1 MRIAVIVT
9 TYNRPDALAAVL
21 EGWLAQT
28 DRDFEVL
35 VADDG
40 STPDTAAVVRHFQQR
55 AAFPIHH
62 VWQEDDGF
70 RAAAIRNR
78 ALAATTADYIVFT
91 DGDCIPPKDFVA
103 QQRKLSERGCFLSGN
118 RLLLSPEFTRQV
130 LSEKIPVHLW
140 SLRDWLRA
148 RRQKHISRLLPLL
161 RLPDSALRKI
171 SPRRWQGAKTCNLS
185 VFREDLLRVN
195 GLDES
200 YIGWGQED
208 SDLVVRLIRVGLI
221 NKSAR
226 FSAPVLHLWH
236 KENDRSHLEENRR
249 RLLQVLSATHTRA
262 LKGVDQYQVN
272 KIPLPPEPTAVPSP
286 AGSDDSASSSPD
298 SGSRTFGGRLR

>member
-21 EGWLAQT
+21 EGLLAQT

-40 STPDTAAVVRHFQQR
+40 SAADTAQVVQQYQAR
-55 AAFPIHH
+55 APFPVHH
-62 VWQEDDGF
+62 VWQEDVGF

-78 ALAATTADYIVFT
+78 ALAAARADYIIFT
-91 DGDCIPPKDFVA
+91 DGDCIPPTDFVA
-103 QQRKLSERGCFLSGN
+103 QQRKLSEQGCFLSGN
-118 RLLLSPEFTRQV
+118 RLLLSQGFTQQV
-130 LSEKIPVHLW
+130 LAEKTPVHLW
-140 SLRDWLRA
+140 HFGDWLRA
-148 RRQKHISRLLPLL
+148 YRQGYISRLLPLL
-161 RLPDSALRKI
+161 RLPDIAWIRKL

-185 VFREDLLRVN
+185 AFRTDLLRVN

-200 YIGWGQED
+200 YTGWGQED
-208 SDLVVRLIRVGLI
+208 SDLVVRLIRAGLI

-236 KENDRSHLEENRR
+236 KENDRSHLEENKR
-249 RLLQVLSATHTRA
+249 RLREVLNATHIRS
-262 LKGVDQYQVN
+262 LRGVDQY
-272 KIPLPPEPTAVPSP
+272 L
-286 AGSDDSASSSPD
+286 
-298 SGSRTFGGRLR
+298 